1 MDDNKCCDAYWIK
14 ELAHSK
20 LSQLSEHEAEQKNW
34 MSQHSQNDKDCSD
47 WIDSLFESM
56 ISFSD
61 QFDREVANSANQIV
75 WERPAFH
82 HVDCVDVLQESDKP
96 PGEKVYA
103 GHLTFGEWALMI
115 RGYSHQIQVFM
126 VPSNM
131 LLQLSIGT
139 FDSTVYPPI
148 VRIKF
153 HPDSTQKAHLR
164 YHEGAES
171 LDKEINSHALPDLA
185 KAFFTALVEK
195 GRS

>member
-1 MDDNKCCDAYWIK
+1 MDDKKCCDAYWIK

-20 LSQLSEHEAEQKNW
+20 QSQLSQHEAEQKAW
-34 MSQHSQNDKDCSD
+34 MAQHSQNDRDCSE
-47 WIDSLFESM
+47 WIDHLFENM

-61 QFDREVANSANQIV
+61 QFDDVVTEIAQQIE
-75 WERPAFH
+75 WETPAFH
-82 HVDCVDVLQESDKP
+82 HVDCVDVLQESEKP

-103 GHLTFGEWALMI
+103 GHLTYSEWSLMM
-115 RGYSHQIQVFM
+115 RGYSHEIQVFM
-126 VPSNM
+126 VPADM

-153 HPDSTQKAHLR
+153 HPESTEKAHLK
-164 YHEGAES
+164 YHDGSES